1 MLATSQ
7 SILCTKP
14 LLDKLDK
21 GKMLS
26 DFVWEIYLKSKKKDP
41 TNLFSDFRVN
51 HI

>member
-26 DFVWEIYLKSKKKDP
+26 DFEKSILKVKKKK
-41 TNLFSDFRVN
+41 THKFVL
-51 HI
+51 